1 MLSYSVVVVH
11 TILETEITGQTGGK
25 CFNDE
30 ALKGIFFNETQVV
43 STFEDILYL

>member
-30 ALKGIFFNETQVV
+30 ALKAIFFNETQVV